1 MQHIKCEC
9 PLNTYCKSVVGVL
22 QLKKVL
28 MDKNNTKNFV
38 KNTEIESRLEAG
50 TSLMQTF
57 TNTCMKNDT

>member
-1 MQHIKCEC
+1 
-9 PLNTYCKSVVGVL
+9 
-22 QLKKVL
+22 